1 MDVFTFSAED
11 WKDPEETDYPLKY
24 AYRYTDSLGQEV
36 DLRKATTE
44 TTFRTKLTRQSDS
57 DMTII
62 LEVFDSLE
70 ASTKQY
76 KTV

>member
-1 MDVFTFSAED
+1 MDVFTFSAID

-44 TTFRTKLTRQSDS
+44 TTFKTKLSRLSDS
-57 DMTII
+57 NMNII